1 MLFVYNANPAVTL
14 PDQNRVLRGL
24 AREDLFTVV
33 SDQVLTDT
41 ARWADVVLP
50 ATTFLEHYD
59 IARSYGSVNLQ
70 LVQPVIEPVGDSRP
84 NVELFSALAR
94 RLGVE
99 LSASLDTD
107 PEALLHVAGALPAQ
121 LRDGLLQHGT
131 VSAQPVQFGD
141 VFPRT
146 PGGKV
151 DLFPAAL
158 DESAPDGLY
167 TYREDDAG
175 AGPLILLSPASG
187 KTINSTLGELRPR
200 VGRAAD
206 PSARRRGSRHPAR
219 RRRARVQRS
228 RRNPVPGRAER
239 RHEAGNRRPPQ
250 GIVAA
255 QHAERLN
262 RQRPGIRFA
271 DGHRRR
277 RLLQRRAGRGHAGGD
292 RHVRRTGYRA
302 LGPRRHARTA
312 YTDPG

>member
-33 SDQVLTDT
+33 SDQVMTDT

-59 IARSYGSVNLQ
+59 IARSYGAVNLQ

-99 LSASLDTD
+99 SSASLETD
-107 PEALLHVAGALPAQ
+107 PEALLHVTGALPAT
-121 LRDGLLQHGT
+121 LRDALLQDGT
-131 VSAQPVQFGD
+131 ATGNVPAQPVQFGD
-141 VFPRT
+141 VSPRT
-146 PGGKV
+146 PDGKV

-158 DESAPDGLY
+158 DDRAPDGLY
-167 TYREDDAG
+167 TYREGEAG

-200 VGRAAD
+200 SAALQIHPRD
-206 PSARRRGSRHPAR
+206 AAARDLETGDL
-219 RRRARVQRS
+219 ARVFNGLGEIQC
-228 RRNPVPGRAER
+228 PVALNADMKPGTVGLPR
-239 RHEAGNRRPPQ
+239 GC
-250 GIVAA
+250 GGAA
-255 QHAERLN
+255 R
-262 RQRPGIRFA
+262 
-271 DGHRRR
+271 
-277 RLLQRRAGRGHAGGD
+277 
-292 RHVRRTGYRA
+292 
-302 LGPRRHARTA
+302 
-312 YTDPG
+312 